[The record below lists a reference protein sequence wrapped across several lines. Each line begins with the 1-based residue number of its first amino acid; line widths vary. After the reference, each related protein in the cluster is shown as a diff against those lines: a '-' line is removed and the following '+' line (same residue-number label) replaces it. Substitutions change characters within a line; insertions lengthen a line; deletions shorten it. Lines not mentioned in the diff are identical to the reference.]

1 MRYFILIITFVLG
14 ASTVV
19 NCQNSKEAFKSYNE
33 LKAGVLLIRLEDY
46 SRAIEKLEDLG
57 HYNRIAQ
64 LEEQGKS
71 EAEEIIN
78 DFKNSYFYSD
88 YAFFYAKDIDN
99 VLDNSK
105 TEFIDTSGKQVQFAS
120 EIPKFICKKEI
131 LNYTSGSFNKYYHIY
146 GIKNNA
152 IYRMPKPF
160 KTDYRI
166 PFFIRLFNKDQ
177 YANEAEYLDF
187 ALTKEFEKYN
197 RRVNSDN

>member
-1 MRYFILIITFVLG
+1 MRYFFLIITFGLL

-19 NCQNSKEAFKSYNE
+19 NGQNSQEAFKSYNE

-64 LEEQGKS
+64 LEEQSKS

-78 DFKNSYFYSD
+78 DFKNSYFFSD

-99 VLDNSK
+99 VLDNSM
-105 TEFIDTSGKQVQFAS
+105 TEFIDTSGNKVKIAS
-120 EIPKFICKKEI
+120 GIPKFICKKEI
-131 LNYTSGSFNKYYHIY
+131 LNYTSGSFNKYYHLY
-146 GIKNNA
+146 GIKSDA
-152 IYRMPKPF
+152 IYRIPKPF

-177 YANEAEYLDF
+177 YANEAEYLNY

-197 RRVNSDN
+197 KRVNRDN